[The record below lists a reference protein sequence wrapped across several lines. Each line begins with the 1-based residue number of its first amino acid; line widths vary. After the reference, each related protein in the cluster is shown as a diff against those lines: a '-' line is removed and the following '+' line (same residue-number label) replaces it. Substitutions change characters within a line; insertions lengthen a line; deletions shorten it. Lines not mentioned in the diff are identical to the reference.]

1 MSPGT
6 FVRIRDGKFVG
17 MSGVV
22 QRGHSGMYW
31 VRMTS
36 TGEERIF
43 SYHEIAADERTS
55 EREARNADGQVEVS
69 R

>member
-1 MSPGT
+1 
-6 FVRIRDGKFVG
+6 

>member
-6 FVRIRDGKFVG
+6 FVRVIYGKFLG

-22 QRGHSGMYW
+22 MRGHSGMFW

-43 SYHEIAADERTS
+43 SYHEITAEQRTS
-55 EREARNADGQVEVS
+55 EREARNAD
-69 R
+69 